1 MGGNELETVVE
12 MKGIT
17 KRFPGVVA
25 NDHVDFDLKPG
36 EIHALLGENGA
47 GKTTLM
53 NILYGLY
60 RPDEGKIFVR
70 GEEVKIRSPKD
81 AMELGIARVP
91 QFPETVDN
99 LSVAENLA
107 LLLPGKILRKNKIQS
122 MIKELAERYG
132 LELDV
137 DAMVY
142 ELSMGEKQR
151 LELIKA
157 LCRGAEILI
166 LDEPT
171 TVLTPSEVESLF
183 QVLRRMKEEGKSIVF
198 VSHKLEEVFA
208 IADRITVLRR
218 GKKIA
223 TVPAKE
229 ITKLELAKLMVGRP
243 VTFELKKEP
252 VVFGEEVLKVNNL
265 RVLDDRGL
273 LAVKGVSFSIRAGE
287 IFGIAGVAGNGQ
299 RELVEAIT
307 GLRRV
312 EDGEV
317 VILGK
322 DVTNKSSADIIKLG
336 VAHIPDDRRVGAVLT
351 LSVMD
356 NLMLKNYTNF
366 SKNGILDLRKAREL
380 AEKLIEKYKI
390 VTPNVNVPVQ
400 QLSGGNIARL
410 ILARE
415 TSGECKLLIAFHP
428 TFGLDVAATE
438 EIRKLLL
445 ELRRKGVAILLV
457 SEDLEEIMQLSD
469 RIAVMYRGTFM
480 GIVDSEKAK
489 VEEIGLMMGGVKP
502 ET

>member
-1 MGGNELETVVE
+1 MDAIVK

-17 KRFPGVVA
+17 KRFPGVIA

-183 QVLRRMKEEGKSIVF
+183 QVLRKMKKEGKSIVF

-223 TVPAKE
+223 TVPTE
-229 ITKLELAKLMVGRP
+229 GITKLKLAKLMVGRP
-243 VTFELKKEP
+243 VTFELEKEP
-252 VVFGEEVLKVNNL
+252 VVFGEEVLKVDNL

-273 LAVKGVSFSIRAGE
+273 LAVKGVSFSVRAGE

-299 RELVEAIT
+299 RELVEAIA
-307 GLRRV
+307 GLRKV
-312 EDGEV
+312 EDGKV
-317 VILGK
+317 VILDK

-356 NLMLKNYTNF
+356 NLMLKNYTNL
-366 SKNGILDLRKAREL
+366 SKNGILDLRKAKEL
-380 AEKLIEKYKI
+380 AEKLVEKYKI
-390 VTPNVNVPVQ
+390 VTPNVNVPAQ

-445 ELRRKGVAILLV
+445 NLRQKGVAILLV

-480 GIVDSEKAK
+480 GIVEAEKAK

-502 ET
+502 EA

>member
-1 MGGNELETVVE
+1 LETVVE

>member
-1 MGGNELETVVE
+1 MDAIVE

-17 KRFPGVVA
+17 KRFPGVIA

-107 LLLPGKILRKNKIQS
+107 LLLPGKILRKNRIQS

-183 QVLRRMKEEGKSIVF
+183 QVLRRMRKEGKSIVF

-223 TVPAKE
+223 TVPAE
-229 ITKLELAKLMVGRP
+229 GITKLELAKLMVGRP
-243 VTFELKKEP
+243 VTFELEKEP
-252 VVFGEEVLKVNNL
+252 VVFGEEVLKVDNL
-265 RVLDDRGL
+265 HVLDDRGL
-273 LAVKGVSFSIRAGE
+273 LAVKGVSFSVRAGE

-307 GLRRV
+307 GLRKV
-312 EDGEV
+312 EEGKV
-317 VILGK
+317 VILDK

-356 NLMLKNYTNF
+356 NLMLKNYTNL
-366 SKNGILDLRKAREL
+366 SKNGILDLKKAKEL

-390 VTPNVNVPVQ
+390 VTPNVNVPAQ

-445 ELRRKGVAILLV
+445 NLRQKGVAILLV

-480 GIVDSEKAK
+480 GIVEAEKAK

-502 ET
+502 EA

>member
-1 MGGNELETVVE
+1 MDAIVE

-17 KRFPGVVA
+17 KRFPGVIA

-107 LLLPGKILRKNKIQS
+107 LLFPGKILRKNRIQS

-183 QVLRRMKEEGKSIVF
+183 QVLRRMRKEGKSIVF

-223 TVPAKE
+223 TVPAE
-229 ITKLELAKLMVGRP
+229 GITKLELAKLMVGRP
-243 VTFELKKEP
+243 VTFELEKEP
-252 VVFGEEVLKVNNL
+252 VVFGEEVLKVDNL
-265 RVLDDRGL
+265 HVLDDRGL
-273 LAVKGVSFSIRAGE
+273 LAVKGVSFSVRAGE

-307 GLRRV
+307 GLRKV
-312 EDGEV
+312 EEGKV
-317 VILGK
+317 VILDK

-351 LSVMD
+351 
-356 NLMLKNYTNF
+356 
-366 SKNGILDLRKAREL
+366 
-380 AEKLIEKYKI
+380 
-390 VTPNVNVPVQ
+390 
-400 QLSGGNIARL
+400 
-410 ILARE
+410 
-415 TSGECKLLIAFHP
+415 
-428 TFGLDVAATE
+428 
-438 EIRKLLL
+438 
-445 ELRRKGVAILLV
+445 
-457 SEDLEEIMQLSD
+457 
-469 RIAVMYRGTFM
+469 
-480 GIVDSEKAK
+480 
-489 VEEIGLMMGGVKP
+489 
-502 ET
+502 

>member
-1 MGGNELETVVE
+1 MDAIVE

-17 KRFPGVVA
+17 KRFPGVIA

-107 LLLPGKILRKNKIQS
+107 LLLPGKILRKNRIQS

-183 QVLRRMKEEGKSIVF
+183 QVLRRMRKEGKSIVF

-223 TVPAKE
+223 TVPAE
-229 ITKLELAKLMVGRP
+229 GITKLELAKLMVGRP
-243 VTFELKKEP
+243 VTFELEKEP
-252 VVFGEEVLKVNNL
+252 VVFGEEVLKVDNL
-265 RVLDDRGL
+265 HVLDDRGL
-273 LAVKGVSFSIRAGE
+273 LAVKGVSFSVRAGE

-307 GLRRV
+307 GLRKV
-312 EDGEV
+312 EEGKV
-317 VILGK
+317 VILDK

-356 NLMLKNYTNF
+356 NLMLKNYTNL
-366 SKNGILDLRKAREL
+366 SKNGILDLKKAKEL

-390 VTPNVNVPVQ
+390 VTPNVNVPAQ

-445 ELRRKGVAILLV
+445 NLRQKGVAILLV

-469 RIAVMYRGTFM
+469 RIAVMYSGTFM
-480 GIVDSEKAK
+480 GIVEAEKAK

-502 ET
+502 EA

>member
-1 MGGNELETVVE
+1 MDAIVE

-17 KRFPGVVA
+17 KRFPGVIA

-107 LLLPGKILRKNKIQS
+107 LLLPGKILRKNRIQS

-183 QVLRRMKEEGKSIVF
+183 QVLRRMRKEGKSIVF

-223 TVPAKE
+223 TVPAE
-229 ITKLELAKLMVGRP
+229 GITKLELAKLMVGRP
-243 VTFELKKEP
+243 VTFELEKEP
-252 VVFGEEVLKVNNL
+252 VVFGEEVLKVDNL
-265 RVLDDRGL
+265 HVLDDRGL
-273 LAVKGVSFSIRAGE
+273 LAVKGVSFSVRAGE

-307 GLRRV
+307 GLRKV
-312 EDGEV
+312 EEGKV
-317 VILGK
+317 VILDK

-356 NLMLKNYTNF
+356 NLMLKNYTSL
-366 SKNGILDLRKAREL
+366 SKNGILDLKKAKEI

-390 VTPNVNVPVQ
+390 VTPNVNVPAQ

-445 ELRRKGVAILLV
+445 DLRQKGVAILLV

-480 GIVDSEKAK
+480 GIVDAERAK

-502 ET
+502 EA

>member
-1 MGGNELETVVE
+1 METVVE

>member
-1 MGGNELETVVE
+1 MGTIVE
-12 MKGIT
+12 MKRIT

-25 NDHVDFDLKPG
+25 NDHVDFDLKSG

-99 LSVAENLA
+99 LSVAENLS
-107 LLLPGKILRKNKIQS
+107 LLLPGKILRKNKVKSI
-122 MIKELAERYG
+122 IEEFTERYG

-137 DAMVY
+137 DAMGY

-157 LCRGAEILI
+157 LCRGGEILI

-183 QVLRRMKEEGKSIVF
+183 QVLKRMKDEGKSIIF

-218 GKKIA
+218 GRKIA
-223 TVPAKE
+223 TVPATG
-229 ITKLELAKLMVGRP
+229 ITKLELAKMMVGRP

-252 VVFGEEVLKVNNL
+252 IAFGEEVLKVNNL
-265 RVLDDRGL
+265 HVLDDRGL
-273 LAVKGVSFSIRAGE
+273 LAVKGVSFSIKAGE
-287 IFGIAGVAGNGQ
+287 IFGVAGVAGNGQ

-307 GLRRV
+307 GLRKV
-312 EDGEV
+312 ENGEV
-317 VILGK
+317 EILGK
-322 DVTNKSSADIIKLG
+322 NVTNKSSAEIIRLG
-336 VAHIPDDRRVGAVLT
+336 VAHIPDDRRVGVVLT

-356 NLMLKNYTNF
+356 NLMLKIYTNF
-366 SKNGILDLRKAREL
+366 SKNGILDLKSAREL
-380 AEKLIEKYKI
+380 AEKLVEKYKI
-390 VTPNVNVPVQ
+390 VTPSVNVPAQ

-438 EIRKLLL
+438 EIRKLLF

-469 RIAVMYRGTFM
+469 RIAVVYKGTFM
-480 GIVDSEKAK
+480 GIVDAEKAK

>member
-1 MGGNELETVVE
+1 LDAIVE

-17 KRFPGVVA
+17 KRFPGVIA

-107 LLLPGKILRKNKIQS
+107 LLLPGKILRKNRIQS

-183 QVLRRMKEEGKSIVF
+183 QVLRRMRKEGKSIVF

-223 TVPAKE
+223 TVPAE
-229 ITKLELAKLMVGRP
+229 GITKLELAKLMVGRP
-243 VTFELKKEP
+243 VTFELEKEP
-252 VVFGEEVLKVNNL
+252 VVFGEEVLKVDNL
-265 RVLDDRGL
+265 HVLDDRGL
-273 LAVKGVSFSIRAGE
+273 LAVKGVSFSVRAGE

-307 GLRRV
+307 GLRKV
-312 EDGEV
+312 EEGKV
-317 VILGK
+317 VILDK

-356 NLMLKNYTNF
+356 NLMLKNYTNL
-366 SKNGILDLRKAREL
+366 SKNGILDLKKAKEL

-390 VTPNVNVPVQ
+390 VTPNVNVPAQ

-445 ELRRKGVAILLV
+445 NLRQKGVAILLV

-480 GIVDSEKAK
+480 GIVEAEKAK

-502 ET
+502 EA